1 MTAQPGGDEVARGF
15 AAAGGIIGLLV
26 IAFLNAVACYLVV
39 GLATPA
45 VGSTSD
51 YVRFVGYFFV
61 VGNVATIAGS
71 IALGLKGRWALAYGL
86 ILLTVPVCFAFVRA
100 GS

>member
-51 YVRFVGYFFV
+51 YVRFVGYCFV
-61 VGNVATIAGS
+61 VGN
-71 IALGLKGRWALAYGL
+71 GL